1 MFSLNFNNVFVTIIL
16 YVAININPQNIII
29 PKLLKFV
36 HPEKQNTNV
45 IIIIGTN
52 FKNISLY
59 VLTIASFTISNVF
72 VLSNIVWFN
81 FKLINTINI
90 IAPIPSIEIIT
101 FVYLSINN
109 SNAIKPTL
117 AILISNPLI
126 LYFIINI
133 I

>member
-1 MFSLNFNNVFVTIIL
+1 M
-16 YVAININPQNIII
+16 
-29 PKLLKFV
+29 
-36 HPEKQNTNV
+36 
-45 IIIIGTN
+45 
-52 FKNISLY
+52 
-59 VLTIASFTISNVF
+59 
-72 VLSNIVWFN
+72 IVSPF

-133 I
+133 IDNIKSE

>member
-126 LYFIINI
+126 LYFIINN
-133 I
+133 